1 MQVFH
6 QQPGLHLALTLN
18 FNITEM
24 KRILYLFLA
33 IAVMS
38 TSCNKWLDINDN
50 PNSAN
55 ASVPTPEQRLPPI
68 LAQFADGYESAGTRA
83 SFVTQQIAVTYAVNN
98 NWNLTR
104 WFSNVSSANWPW
116 QAWYVNTAVNI
127 DPLIEASEAVGAYHY
142 IGAAKIIKA
151 WGFGY
156 LADFYGMLPY
166 DEFNNPSIITPKFDD
181 GSYIQTQVL
190 ALLDEAIVELQKTQ
204 ETGAPLLA
212 KGDILNG
219 GKVDNWIRLAYGL
232 KARFLN
238 HTSKLPSYNSQ
249 EVLAALANGPQND
262 AHSSIIQY
270 VNEAPSSAVGKSSLQ
285 YQNTSTTAR
294 ITKLYYDYI
303 VNNYTGAPTGANNM
317 EDPRL
322 DLLIPSYENANGV
335 LVRTKAMDMQSDL
348 PKAGPLNYTYNAGTN
363 KFSNADSVYV
373 QMRKNPVSPGP
384 NDRILSTGTWYTD
397 RGGKG
402 LLLTNSEMRFI
413 EAEVKFRQN
422 DLGGALQAYKAGIRS
437 HMAIMGVK
445 AGDAEAYLSSTSV
458 IQNAGNLTMSHIMI
472 QKYIA
477 LSYSPEQWVDL
488 RRMDFCTDA
497 AGNYNEAIG
506 VYKGFNRPSHVYVEA
521 YPSPMDWPRRFA
533 VPSYEINFNLQEV
546 EKANP
551 NAGSATYLNEPVWWD
566 IR

>member
-1 MQVFH
+1 
-6 QQPGLHLALTLN
+6 
-18 FNITEM
+18 M

-33 IAVMS
+33 ITVMF
-38 TSCNKWLDINDN
+38 TSCKKWLDINDN

-55 ASVPTPEQRLPPI
+55 ATVPTPEQRLPPI
-68 LAQFADGYESAGTRA
+68 IAQFVDGYESAGTRA
-83 SFVTQQIAVTYAVNN
+83 SFVTQQLAVTYAVNN

-104 WFSNVSSANWPW
+104 WYSNESSANWPW
-116 QAWYVNTAVNI
+116 QSWFVNTAVNI
-127 DPLIEASEAVGAYHY
+127 DPLIEASEKVGAYHY

-166 DEFNNPSIITPKFDD
+166 DEFNDPSTITPRFDD
-181 GSYIQTQVL
+181 GSYIQTKVL
-190 ALLDEAIVELQKTQ
+190 ELLDEAIVELQKTQ
-204 ETGAPLLA
+204 KTGAPLLA

-219 GKVDNWIRLAYGL
+219 GNVDNWIRLAYGL

-238 HTSKLPSYNSQ
+238 HTSKLPSYNPQ
-249 EVLAALANGPQND
+249 EVLDALAKGPQSD
-262 AHSSIIQY
+262 AQSSIMQY
-270 VNEAPSSAVGKSSLQ
+270 INEAPSSSLAKSALQ
-285 YQNTSTTAR
+285 YQNTSTSAR

-322 DLLIPSYENANGV
+322 DLLIPSYQNSKGQ
-335 LVRTKAMDMQSDL
+335 LVRTMVMDMQSDL
-348 PKAGPLNYTYNAGTN
+348 PKSRPLNYTYNTATN
-363 KFSNADSVYV
+363 KLSNADSVYV

-384 NDRILSTGTWYTD
+384 NDRIISTGTWYTD

-413 EAEVKFRQN
+413 EAEVKFRKN
-422 DLGGALQAYKAGIRS
+422 DKAGALQAYKAGIRS
-437 HMAIMGVK
+437 HMAIMKVNP
-445 AGDAEAYLSSTSV
+445 AAIDAYLNSTSV
-458 IQNAGNLTMSHIMI
+458 IQNSGELTMSHIMI

-497 AGNYNEAIG
+497 GGNYNEAVG

-521 YPSPMDWPRRFA
+521 YPSATDWPRRFA
-533 VPSYEINFNLQEV
+533 VPSYEINYNLEEV
-546 EKANP
+546 TKANP
-551 NAGSATYLNEPVWWD
+551 NARGLTYLNERIWWD
-566 IR
+566 KK